1 MKDSSHDVS
10 GPTAILDRDR
20 DVPGV
25 RIRLMVRARL
35 LSHCLLV
42 LLVLAGAALAAP
54 PKPLQDRIAN
64 VIGVP
69 DLARGFWGIEVTSLS
84 SGKTLYSLNPDKL
97 FTPASNTKLFTT
109 AAALALIGPDYK
121 FRTTVETAASL
132 DRYGRLNGDLLL
144 VGHGDPNLS
153 GRELPYDLRTQR
165 NDHPIQ
171 ALETLADALVQ
182 KGVKYVDGDI
192 VADDSYF
199 AFERYGEGWSQDD
212 LVWADG
218 APVSAL
224 TINDN
229 VVFVNILPADRPGEK
244 AFVSV
249 TPFADYYRL
258 DNRIITTPAG
268 TGRKFFVNREPGSTV
283 LTLWGNMPLDDP
295 GANEALAIE
304 DPAEFAAAL
313 FRQLLEKRGI
323 VVYGRQRT
331 KHTELATLSTF
342 SVTTVAPS
350 RGGSDGQLRP
360 LKSDQPIVLASY
372 ESKPMLDDVR
382 VVNKVS
388 QNLHAEILLR
398 LLGRERGTAGTIE
411 GGLEVLRGFLT
422 QAGISNEQYVFYDG
436 SGLSRQNLVTPHSV
450 VQLLRYAALQPWG
463 TAFKSTLPVSGVDGS
478 LSDRLN
484 APRLQSRILGKTGS
498 LGGVKTLSG
507 YATTDSGEAVVF
519 SILSNNF
526 NLPPKR
532 VTDTIDALVQAIV
545 EDASGH

>member
-1 MKDSSHDVS
+1 M
-10 GPTAILDRDR
+10 PRR
-20 DVPGV
+20 
-25 RIRLMVRARL
+25 RLALGYMLAVL
-35 LSHCLLV
+35 FLV
-42 LLVLAGAALAAP
+42 GQVYGAP
-54 PKPLQDRIAN
+54 PKPLHDRISEVLN
-64 VIGVP
+64 SP
-69 DLARGFWGIEVTSLS
+69 DLARGFWGIEVMSLS
-84 SGKTLYSLNPDKL
+84 SGRTLYSLNADKL
-97 FTPASNTKLFTT
+97 FIPASNTKLFTT

-121 FRTTVETAASL
+121 FRTTVETAGTL
-132 DRYGRLNGDLLL
+132 DRYGRLNGDLIL

-224 TINDN
+224 TVNDN

-323 VVYGRQRT
+323 VVYGRERT
-331 KHTELATLSTF
+331 RHTELATLSTF
-342 SVTTVAPS
+342 SVTAIAPS
-350 RGGSDGQLRP
+350 RGGSENQRP
-360 LKSDQPIVLASY
+360 FKTDQPIVLASY
-372 ESKPMLDDVR
+372 ESKPMAQDIQVI
-382 VVNKVS
+382 NKVS

-411 GGLEVLRGFLT
+411 GGLEVVRGFLT
-422 QAGISNEQYVFYDG
+422 QTGISADQYVFYDG
-436 SGLSRQNLVTPHSV
+436 SGLSRQNLVTPHAI
-450 VQLLRYAALQPWG
+450 VQLLRYAAAQPWG
-463 TAFKSTLPVSGVDGS
+463 ATYKATFPVSGVDGS
-478 LSDRLN
+478 LSDRLS
-484 APRLQSRILGKTGS
+484 AARLQGRIFGKTGS

-507 YATTDSGEAVVF
+507 YATTDGGETVAF
-519 SILSNNF
+519 SILSNNS

-532 VTDTIDALVQAIV
+532 ILDTIDQIAQMIV
-545 EDASGH
+545 EDTGR

>member
-1 MKDSSHDVS
+1 MPRRGSV
-10 GPTAILDRDR
+10 GPLVPIILLFIA
-20 DVPGV
+20 P
-25 RIRLMVRARL
+25 LF
-35 LSHCLLV
+35 
-42 LLVLAGAALAAP
+42 AAP
-54 PKPLQDRIAN
+54 VKPLPDRIAA
-64 VIGVP
+64 VLSAP
-69 DLARGFWGIEVTSLS
+69 DLARGFWGIEVVSLS
-84 SGKTLYSLNPDKL
+84 PDEISDKALEKASDKTAGKSLYSQNADKL

-121 FRTTVETAASL
+121 FRTTVETTGTL
-132 DRYGRLNGDLLL
+132 DRYGRLNGDLVL

-165 NDHPIQ
+165 NDDPIQ
-171 ALETLADALVQ
+171 ALEALADALVQ
-182 KGVKYVDGDI
+182 KGVKFIDGDI

-249 TPFADYYRL
+249 KPFADYYRL

-268 TGRKFFVNREPGSTV
+268 SGRRFFVNREPGSMV
-283 LTLWGNMPLDDP
+283 LTLWGNMPLDDA
-295 GANEALAIE
+295 GATEALAIE
-304 DPAEFAAAL
+304 DPAEFAAGL

-323 VVYGRQRT
+323 VIYGHQRT
-331 KHTELATLSTF
+331 RHTELAALSTF
-342 SVTTVAPS
+342 SVTALAPS
-350 RGGSDGQLRP
+350 RGGSLNDGINDKDSTDLRQ
-360 LKSDQPIVLASY
+360 LKSDQPITLASY
-372 ESKPMLDDVR
+372 ESKPLLQDVR
-382 VVNKVS
+382 VINKVS

-398 LLGRERGTAGTIE
+398 LLGRERGNAGTIE

-422 QAGISNEQYVFYDG
+422 QAGISNDQYLFYDG
-436 SGLSRQNLVTPHSV
+436 SGLSRQNLVTPHAV
-450 VQLLRYAALQPWG
+450 VELLRYCAGQPWG
-463 TAFKSTLPVSGVDGS
+463 ADFKSTFPVSGVDGS
-478 LSDRLN
+478 LAERLTS
-484 APRLQSRILGKTGS
+484 PRLQSRILAKTGS

-507 YATTDSGEAVVF
+507 YATTNSGQAVAF

-526 NLPPKR
+526 NLPAKR
-532 VTDTIDALVQAIV
+532 VTDAIDELVQAIV
-545 EDASGH
+545 EDNPMGR